1 MYELKS
7 VKHFLLPLPNK
18 KQTETTCTR
27 QTLKYPVPMAP
38 YCSNIDF
45 NVLKHVQLHV
55 FVHEQLTN
63 CMYSL

>member
-27 QTLKYPVPMAP
+27 QTLKYPVPMSP

-45 NVLKHVQLHV
+45 NVLKHV
-55 FVHEQLTN
+55 
-63 CMYSL
+63 